1 MFLTFLNKLNELS
14 VTDRC
19 TVVMTCTMYA
29 MYRRVG
35 DSPIPGAGAYADT
48 EVGAAAATGN
58 VCKNFVPEFI

>member
-1 MFLTFLNKLNELS
+1 
-14 VTDRC
+14 
-19 TVVMTCTMYA
+19 MTCTMYA